1 MTTRRI
7 ARLTEA
13 IREQVSTSILF
24 ELKDPRIG
32 NVTVT
37 RVEVSPDA
45 QSAKVYVSVLG
56 DEKTASRSLH
66 GLNSARGFLQSR
78 VAARIKTRYTPI
90 LKFVLDGGIKRSAEV
105 SQILHDVLP
114 ADDDSP
120 PESEADPHAAH
131 DGAAALPSRDA
142 VP

>member
-7 ARLTEA
+7 ARLTAA

-24 ELKDPRIG
+24 ELKDPRVK

-45 QSAKVYVSVLG
+45 QNVKVYFSVLG
-56 DEKTASRSLH
+56 DEKDASLCLH

-78 VAARIKTRYTPI
+78 VAARVKTRYTPI
-90 LKFVLDGGIKRSAEV
+90 LKFVLDAALKHSHDV
-105 SQILHDVLP
+105 SQLLESVEGRQP
-114 ADDDSP
+114 SANQESQAAP
-120 PESEADPHAAH
+120 PVECSEESSGPE
-131 DGAAALPSRDA
+131 
-142 VP
+142 VTE